1 MKTAISIILC
11 LAALL
16 ALPGCL
22 NKRETARGLIRDSQ
36 ELRDNGQIQEAREKL
51 MEAVRIA
58 PAYPETYLE
67 LGMLHDEYLKDS
79 ASAAPFYEEFLK
91 LSKDEEMRAK
101 VAAWLKEA
109 REGISLP
116 LTSVAEMPPEA
127 RELLEQRTAQYEEL
141 RRQLINRYEG
151 ELAKLREEVAA
162 SKQGEDR
169 TESAELTVATLD
181 VKPGGGEARELTVP
195 GDEDDTLTK
204 KKAAEEQAA
213 VKKAEEEKLAAQK
226 KAEDEKLA
234 AEKKAAEEKLAAEK
248 KAEEAKLA
256 AEKKAE
262 EERLAAERERLA
274 KEKKEKA
281 ERIDAYVDKI
291 VKAGAEAGQSTTI
304 STAALPKEPEKVG
317 YPELELTDEEKEGA
331 SSTNAVASAEAPSKK
346 AGEEV
351 AGKKEE
357 EKPSPRIHVVQQG
370 DNLGNISRKYY
381 GEFKRWKDI
390 AEANKEILPDPNKL
404 KLGMKL
410 VIPE

>member
-1 MKTAISIILC
+1 MILIIKNYISEMKTAISIILC

-281 ERIDAYVDKI
+281 ERIVDQLALE
-291 VKAGAEAGQSTTI
+291 VPPPGENFKAHLLDHIRPT
-304 STAALPKEPEKVG
+304 P
-317 YPELELTDEEKEGA
+317 
-331 SSTNAVASAEAPSKK
+331 
-346 AGEEV
+346 
-351 AGKKEE
+351 
-357 EKPSPRIHVVQQG
+357 H
-370 DNLGNISRKYY
+370 
-381 GEFKRWKDI
+381 
-390 AEANKEILPDPNKL
+390 
-404 KLGMKL
+404 
-410 VIPE
+410 